1 MEAAT
6 IFETIHRVL
15 APYVGTTMAA
25 ASTRVHCEKLG
36 ISLDGGTLTDE
47 QVQTLIGKLG
57 AGLVVFIGRE
67 KAAGVVEE
75 IRRAVGA
82 GGPR

>member
-1 MEAAT
+1 MEKAT
-6 IFETIHRVL
+6 ILETIHRAL
-15 APYVGTTMAA
+15 APYVGATMAA

-36 ISLDGGTLTDE
+36 ISADGGTLTDD
-47 QVQTLIGKLG
+47 QLQALIGKLG

-75 IRRAVGA
+75 IRRSVGA
-82 GGPR
+82 GESR